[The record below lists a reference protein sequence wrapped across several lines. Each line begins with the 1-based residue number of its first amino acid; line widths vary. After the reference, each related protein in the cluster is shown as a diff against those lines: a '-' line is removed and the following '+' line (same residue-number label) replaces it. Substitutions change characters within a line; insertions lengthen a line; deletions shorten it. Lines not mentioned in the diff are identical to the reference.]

1 MDKTTTLMI
10 RAACMVV
17 VLAPLAWFSVQWFDR
32 EAKVKDC
39 ALLAWNLTFGIPS
52 APGDEFYNDTPPGPR
67 AGSFAIEP
75 YEKALRHCK
84 KTIPQVWSF
93 R

>member
-32 EAKVKDC
+32 EAKVKEC
-39 ALLAWNLTFGIPS
+39 ALIAWNRDLYGRR
-52 APGDEFYNDTPPGPR
+52 PGDELFEPSPPDPR
-67 AGSFAIEP
+67 ILGTNFTEP
-75 YEKALRHCK
+75 YENALRQCN
-84 KTIPQVWSF
+84 KTMPQVWSF

>member
-17 VLAPLAWFSVQWFDR
+17 VFAPLGWFSVQWFDR
-32 EAKVKDC
+32 EAKVKEC
-39 ALLAWNLTFGIPS
+39 ALNAWNSPHVPGSRWFQDNPPTGKGIGTAFS
-52 APGDEFYNDTPPGPR
+52 
-67 AGSFAIEP
+67 EP
-75 YEKALRHCK
+75 YKKALRKCN
-84 KTIPQVWSF
+84 KTMPQVWSF

>member
-17 VLAPLAWFSVQWFDR
+17 VLAPLAWFAVQWFDR
-32 EAKVKDC
+32 EAKVKEC
-39 ALLAWNLTFGIPS
+39 ALIAWNLDQFGQVPGGDFYTEE
-52 APGDEFYNDTPPGPR
+52 APKPGMGT
-67 AGSFAIEP
+67 AFTGP
-75 YEKALRHCK
+75 YKKALRQCN
-84 KTIPQVWSF
+84 KTMPQVWSF

>member
-32 EAKVKDC
+32 EAKVKEC
-39 ALLAWNLTFGIPS
+39 ALIAWNLDLFGQ
-52 APGDEFYNDTPPGPR
+52 APDDEFYRDAVPTDGT
-67 AGSFAIEP
+67 AFTEP
-75 YEKALRHCK
+75 YEKALRQCN
-84 KTIPQVWSF
+84 KTMPQVWSF

>member
-32 EAKVKDC
+32 EAKVKEC
-39 ALLAWNLTFGIPS
+39 ALIAWNLDLFGVVPGGEIYFE
-52 APGDEFYNDTPPGPR
+52 APEARDGTARFD
-67 AGSFAIEP
+67 P
-75 YEKALRHCK
+75 YKKALRECN
-84 KTIPQVWSF
+84 KTMPQVWSF

>member
-32 EAKVKDC
+32 EAKVKEC
-39 ALLAWNLTFGIPS
+39 ALLAWNFPRV
-52 APGDEFYNDTPPGPR
+52 PGDEWFNDRVPTDGT
-67 AGSFAIEP
+67 AFIEP
-75 YEKALRHCK
+75 YQKAKRKCN